1 MFSGRLALCAIVD
14 VGPRHQLVDFAHGM
28 AVGDFVEDVGE
39 PRLRIDIVHLA
50 GFDQRG
56 VDGPISSALVRA
68 GEQMILAPERDR
80 PFILPV
86 SGLRSRFI
94 IAGTRCTAD
103 AYGCITARSGTARG

>member
-1 MFSGRLALCAIVD
+1 
-14 VGPRHQLVDFAHGM
+14 M

-68 GEQMILAPERDR
+68 GEQMILAPERDGPHGALDDVVVDFDPPIVEVAGQAR
-80 PFILPV
+80 PARERV
-86 SGLRSRFI
+86 
-94 IAGTRCTAD
+94 AD
-103 AYGCITARSGTARG
+103 RLGEF

>member
-14 VGPRHQLVDFAHGM
+14 VGPRQQLVDFAHGM

-68 GEQMILAPERDR
+68 GEQMILR
-80 PFILPV
+80 P
-86 SGLRSRFI
+86 SAMGRM
-94 IAGTRCTAD
+94 
-103 AYGCITARSGTARG
+103 ARSTTLLSISIRPSSR